1 MYHSGIGGGGIALI
15 RDSQGTYKSID
26 FRETAPAAA
35 DVDMFKDNVEASVFG
50 GLASGVPG
58 QVLGLHD
65 IHSHYGLL
73 PWSQVLQPAADIS
86 RTGFRV
92 TEDLVEAMG
101 IPDTHD
107 RRRVPFDGDNSFLT
121 DDPIWAADFA
131 PNGTRLGLG
140 DLMTRKKYANTLA
153 KIAKTGVRSFYKGEI
168 ASEIVKAVQKAGG
181 LMTRDDLADYSVV
194 ARSPVEI
201 GFHGHR
207 VRASGVPASGA
218 VTLSILKTIE
228 GYRNFTAPEA
238 SNISTHRMV
247 EAMRFGY
254 GKVGTHLPIDK
265 CRLIVQESKLW

>member
-1 MYHSGIGGGGIALI
+1 MYHSGIGGGGIALV

-35 DVDMFKDNVEASVFG
+35 DVDMFKDNIEASIVG

-58 QVLGLHD
+58 QVWGLQH
-65 IHSHYGLL
+65 IHSRYGLL
-73 PWSQVLQPAADIS
+73 PWSQLLQPAIDIA

-101 IPDTHD
+101 IPDVHD
-107 RRRVPFDGDNSFLT
+107 RRRASIDDDNSFLT
-121 DDPIWAADFA
+121 DDPVWAADFA

-140 DLMTRKKYANTLA
+140 DLMTRKRYANTLK
-153 KIAKTGVRSFYKGEI
+153 KIAKNGVRSFYKGEI
-168 ASEIVKAVQKAGG
+168 ASQITAAVQKAGG
-181 LMTRDDLADYSVV
+181 LMTRKDLADYTVV
-194 ARSPVEI
+194 VRSPVEI

-228 GYRNFTAPEA
+228 GYRNFTGPEA
-238 SNISTHRMV
+238 VNLSTHRMV

-254 GKVGTHLPIDK
+254 GKVGIHLPVDRY
-265 CRLIVQESKLW
+265 RLIAQESKFW

>member
-1 MYHSGIGGGGIALI
+1 MHHSGIGGGGIALV

-35 DVDMFKDNVEASVFG
+35 DVDMFKNNTEASVFG

-58 QVLGLHD
+58 QVWGLQY

-73 PWSQVLQPAADIS
+73 PWSEVLQPAIDIA

-107 RRRVPFDGDNSFLT
+107 RRRVPFDGGDSFLT
-121 DDPIWAADFA
+121 DDPSWAADFA

-140 DLMTRKKYANTLA
+140 DLMTRKRYANTLEN
-153 KIAKTGVRSFYKGEI
+153 IAKNGVWTFYKGEV
-168 ASEIVKAVQKAGG
+168 ASQIVEAVQKAGG
-181 LMTRDDLADYSVV
+181 LMTMDDLADYTV
-194 ARSPVEI
+194 AVRSPVEI
-201 GFHGHR
+201 VFHGHR
-207 VRASGVPASGA
+207 IRASGVPASGA

-228 GYRNFTAPEA
+228 GYHNFTAPDA
-238 SNISTHRMV
+238 VNLSTHRMV

-254 GKVGTHLPIDK
+254 GRVCIHFAIDRR
-265 CRLIVQESKLW
+265 RLIVQESKFR

>member
-1 MYHSGIGGGGIALI
+1 MYHSGIGGGGIALV

-35 DVDMFKDNVEASVFG
+35 NVDMFKGNVEASVHG

-58 QVLGLHD
+58 QVLGLQY
-65 IHSHYGLL
+65 IHSQYGLL
-73 PWSQVLQPAADIS
+73 PWSEVLQPAVNIA

-92 TEDLVEAMG
+92 TEDLVRAMG

-107 RRRVPFDGDNSFLT
+107 SHRVLFDGSNRFLT

-140 DLMTRKKYANTLA
+140 DLMTRKRYANTLEQ
-153 KIAKTGVRSFYKGEI
+153 IANDGIRAFYKGKV
-168 ASEIVKAVQKAGG
+168 ASQIVTAVQKAGG
-181 LMTRDDLADYSVV
+181 LMTREDLADYTV
-194 ARSPVEI
+194 AVRPPVGI

-207 VRASGVPASGA
+207 VRGSGVPASGA
-218 VTLSILKTIE
+218 VSLSILKTIE
-228 GYRNFTAPEA
+228 GYRNFTAP
-238 SNISTHRMV
+238 NTINLSTHRMV

-254 GKVGTHLPIDK
+254 GKVGIHLSTDN
-265 CRLIVQESKLW
+265 RQLIVQESKFR